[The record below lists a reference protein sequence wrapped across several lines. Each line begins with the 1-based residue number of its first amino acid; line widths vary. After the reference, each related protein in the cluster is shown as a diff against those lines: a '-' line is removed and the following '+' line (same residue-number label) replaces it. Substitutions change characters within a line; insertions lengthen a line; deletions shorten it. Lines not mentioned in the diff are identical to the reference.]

1 MTPVYAVV
9 AGRPPGRS
17 AARRRLPPC
26 RPDRSPPDG
35 QTTRAYS
42 RSPAGQPPSPATAS
56 RIPSQPGPCASN
68 RFAAVSDWA
77 AGPVRYLEWQ
87 AHHERAAPFYER
99 LGHRGQSCPQPEYPT
114 FILDLGPR

>member
-1 MTPVYAVV
+1 M
-9 AGRPPGRS
+9 
-17 AARRRLPPC
+17 
-26 RPDRSPPDG
+26 
-35 QTTRAYS
+35 
-42 RSPAGQPPSPATAS
+42 
-56 RIPSQPGPCASN
+56 
-68 RFAAVSDWA
+68 SDWA